1 VSRRNNEFLIA
12 PYQFPVQHAALTATG
27 TIKAFVATERTI
39 VLGVQYIN
47 PTGLA
52 LDASNGFAIEMRKGS
67 TVVANGISTTV
78 AAVAAN
84 THTAMSVASNGA
96 NVLEAG
102 DVLSAVFTETGTATL
117 PAGSFQLK
125 LAPY

>member
-1 VSRRNNEFLIA
+1 MSRRNNEFLIA
-12 PYQFPVQHAALTATG
+12 PYHFPVQHVALTAT
-27 TIKAFVATERTI
+27 TTVNVFVATERTI
-39 VLGVQYIN
+39 VLGAQYLN

-52 LDASNGFAIEMRKGS
+52 LDASNGFSIELRKGA

-84 THTAMSVASNGA
+84 AHVAMTVVSGA

-102 DVLSAVFTETGTATL
+102 DVLTAVFTETGTATL
-117 PAGSFQLK
+117 PIGSFQLK
-125 LAPY
+125 LAPF